1 MLCVS
6 AGVAVVKGRGMASP
20 PGFLA
25 EFTLSEAKGSEGQPR
40 CRVE

>member
-6 AGVAVVKGRGMASP
+6 AGVAVAKGRGTASP
-20 PGFLA
+20 PGFL